1 MIGGLFLFPGHNFQI
16 NLENTCSY
24 KLLEEEKNDQP
35 WELGREKRVEWKS
48 CNNFE
53 GMEVSNDSIGRLE
66 P

>member
-1 MIGGLFLFPGHNFQI
+1 
-16 NLENTCSY
+16 
-24 KLLEEEKNDQP
+24 
-35 WELGREKRVEWKS
+35 LGREKRVEWKS